1 VYDVVIDLSPL
12 RTASRYQGIGSFLRE
27 LVQALR
33 TVAPQDRLGIRV
45 GLMRAFDRGR
55 PAVCA
60 LDDDDFEPPEAPAI
74 DWSSR
79 RQVWARRVGLTL
91 AARRAGCRLFHM
103 PEALGMPIG
112 SSPPR
117 IVTCNDLIP
126 LKLPA
131 LYSTKPA
138 VLVRMRRLPHE
149 IYRYRSARRI
159 IAISEATRA
168 DLVALLGVSPGR
180 IDVVY
185 PGVDTTRFSAAAAT
199 LDAGAVVRKHGLSK
213 PYLIHVGTGDPRK
226 SLPLLV
232 EAYGR
237 SGVAAEVDL
246 VLAGRLLATHAS
258 ALRAEAAALGCAG
271 GLKLLGFVEDREL
284 SMLYRSCLA
293 LLYPSVY
300 EGFGLPVLEAM
311 ACGAPVV
318 TTTGGAL
325 PEVAPEGTALLVPP
339 GDERAFRGAIARIAG
354 DAQLR
359 RALAA
364 QGRANVLRF
373 TWKSCAENTLRSYAR
388 ALSPRPTAVE
398 WGGGEG

>member
-1 VYDVVIDLSPL
+1 MFDVVIDLSPL
-12 RTASRYQGIGSFLRE
+12 RTTSRYQGIGSFLWE
-27 LVQALR
+27 LVHALR
-33 TVAPQDRLGIRV
+33 KVPPGDRLGIRV
-45 GLMRAFDRGR
+45 GLLRAFDRGR
-55 PAVCA
+55 PALCA

-74 DWSSR
+74 NWSSR

-91 AARRAGCRLFHM
+91 AIRHANCRLFHM

-112 SSPPR
+112 PNPPR

-138 VLVRMRRLPHE
+138 VLMRMRRMPHE

-159 IAISEATRA
+159 IAISEATRD

-185 PGVDTTRFSAAAAT
+185 PGVDTTRFSAVTGA

-213 PYLIHVGTGDPRK
+213 PYFIHVGTADPRK

-232 EAYGR
+232 EAYGK
-237 SGVAAEVDL
+237 SGVAGGVDL

-258 ALRAEAAALGCAG
+258 ALRAEAAALGCSG

-284 SMLYRSCLA
+284 SVLYQGCVA

-339 GDERAFRGAIARIAG
+339 GEERAFRDAIARIAR
-354 DAQLR
+354 DAPLR
-359 RALAA
+359 RDLCAR
-364 QGRANVLRF
+364 GRANVLRF

-388 ALSPRPTAVE
+388 ALAPRSKSH
-398 WGGGEG
+398 GRSNSEG

>member
-1 VYDVVIDLSPL
+1 M
-12 RTASRYQGIGSFLRE
+12 
-27 LVQALR
+27 
-33 TVAPQDRLGIRV
+33 RV

-55 PAVCA
+55 PTVCA
-60 LDDDDFEPPEAPAI
+60 LDDDDFEPPEAPPI

-91 AARRAGCRLFHM
+91 AIRRAGCRLFHM

-112 SSPPR
+112 PNPPR

-131 LYSTKPA
+131 LYSTKPP

-149 IYRYRSARRI
+149 IYRYRTARRI
-159 IAISEATRA
+159 IAISEATRN
-168 DLVALLGVSPGR
+168 DLVTLLGVSPR
-180 IDVVY
+180 RVDVVY
-185 PGVDTTRFSAAAAT
+185 PGVDTTRFSSAAGT
-199 LDAGAVVRKHGLSK
+199 PDASAVLRKHGLSR

-237 SGVAAEVDL
+237 SGVAGAVDL

-258 ALRAEAAALGCAG
+258 ALRAEAAALDCAG
-271 GLKLLGFVEDREL
+271 GLRLLGFVQDREL
-284 SMLYRSCLA
+284 SVLYQNCLA

-325 PEVAPEGTALLVPP
+325 PEVAPEGTAILVPP
-339 GDERAFRGAIARIAG
+339 GDERAFREAIARVAR

-359 RALAA
+359 RELSAR
-364 QGRANVLRF
+364 GRANVLRF

-398 WGGGEG
+398 WGDGKG